1 MANIKIKEIYRDPI
15 QTKYGEKE
23 SIKIVPDSDTVLDI
37 NGDEVVLGKRKITG
51 FRDKAGETDQWV
63 KGMTVKIQIA
73 TKKSM
78 GKDGDEMEWVN
89 FRLPEGVSSIVSQP
103 TDAEDDEF

>member
-1 MANIKIKEIYRDPI
+1 MANIKIAEIYRDNI

-23 SIKIVPDSDTVLDI
+23 SIKIVPVEASVMDI
-37 NGDEVVLGKRKITG
+37 NGDAIELGKRKITG
-51 FRDKAGETDQWV
+51 FRDKAGETDKWV
-63 KGMTVKIQIA
+63 KGMVIKVQIA
-73 TKKSM
+73 TKNSI

-103 TDAEDDEF
+103 TDEEDDF